1 MSDRVFE
8 YVSKPL
14 SKWTRFRL
22 IFCKTY
28 ISTDI
33 AGEVS
38 ITTYA
43 KKLNGIIY
51 IVKTVRKIGNLT
63 HIEKL

>member
-8 YVSKPL
+8 YVPKPL

-28 ISTDI
+28 VVTDI
-33 AGEVS
+33 EGEVS
-38 ITTYA
+38 LTTYA
-43 KKLNGIIY
+43 KKLKGIIY
-51 IVKTVRKIGNLT
+51 IVKIVRKIGNLT